1 MMWPV
6 SPKRGTGEPDSTLGV
21 VWGGGT
27 YPCTQ
32 LQPLAAL
39 QKDDSG
45 LPDISVS
52 QITWKSDFL
61 ICENF

>member
-1 MMWPV
+1 MIWPV
-6 SPKRGTGEPDSTLGV
+6 NPKRGIGEPDSTLGV

-27 YPCTQ
+27 CSCTQ
-32 LQPLAAL
+32 LQPLASL

>member
-6 SPKRGTGEPDSTLGV
+6 SPKRGTKQPDSTLGV

-27 YPCTQ
+27 CPCTQ
-32 LQPLAAL
+32 FQPLAAL

-45 LPDISVS
+45 LPDILVS
-52 QITWKSDFL
+52 QIT
-61 ICENF
+61 

>member
-6 SPKRGTGEPDSTLGV
+6 IPKRGTKEPDSTLGV

-27 YPCTQ
+27 CPCTQ

-39 QKDDSG
+39 QKDDSVTARYFSFSNH
-45 LPDISVS
+45 LEV
-52 QITWKSDFL
+52 
-61 ICENF
+61 